1 LKPDIPAFEHRP
13 EFEWRFLAPGF
24 WPTWLWLGL
33 VRMLGWLPARLR
45 GWLGDRLG
53 ELVYRLHGKR
63 RHIVQVNLRLCFPAL
78 SAAQREALARRYYRL
93 LARSLLDY
101 HLIWWGSARRV
112 ESQIELEGEE
122 HLARCKAEG
131 RPVILL
137 TCHMVGLDF
146 GALVI
151 SRRYPGVGLIKPAR
165 NPLVE
170 WLLTRG
176 RTRYLARL
184 FKRDTGIRP
193 IVRTLRQGFLF
204 YYLPDEDLGGR
215 KPTVFAPFFGVPTA
229 TLTALGRLAGMTG
242 AAVLPG
248 ATYYDAATGRYRMRI
263 SPPLEDFPTGDEI
276 ADATRMNREIEA
288 LVREAPD
295 QYMWSFRLFQTRPE
309 GERSPY
315 ENLSEEDT

>member
-1 LKPDIPAFEHRP
+1 MKHDLPAFEHRP
-13 EFEWRFLAPGF
+13 EFEWRFLAPRF

-33 VRMLGWLPARLR
+33 VRLLGWLPVRLR

-53 ELVYRLHGKR
+53 EFVYRRHGKR
-63 RHIVQVNLRLCFPAL
+63 RHIVQVNLRLCFPDWTPER
-78 SAAQREALARRYYRL
+78 REALARDYYRM

-101 HLIWWGSARRV
+101 SLIWWGSARQVERRV
-112 ESQIELEGEE
+112 TVEGEE
-122 HLARCKAEG
+122 HLARCKSEG

-146 GALVI
+146 GALAI

-176 RTRYLARL
+176 RIRYHGRV
-184 FKRDTGIRP
+184 FRRDTGIRP
-193 IVRTLRQGFLF
+193 IVRTLRQGSLF
-204 YYLPDEDLGGR
+204 YYLPDEDLGGSQ
-215 KPTVFAPFFGVPTA
+215 PTVFVPFFGVPAA

-248 ATYYDAATGRYRMRI
+248 ATCYDAATGHYRMRI
-263 SPPLEDFPTGDEI
+263 SPPLENFPTGDEMQ
-276 ADATRMNREIEA
+276 DAARMNREIEA
-288 LVREAPD
+288 LIRRAPE

-309 GERSPY
+309 GEASPY
-315 ENLSEEDT
+315 DAPPD